1 MWYNI
6 YNITYIIFHYVILY
20 TFYILFKLIDIVL
33 IDGGERPK
41 IAEAIIPYIDQFT
54 DIFVHDFSA
63 ARLYKKNY
71 QDILKFYDLVA
82 FGSPSLAKFRLKKK
96 YVKQNNNNN
105 LCTSG
110 NLWYH
115 NNPHHTHAS
124 IQN

>member
-1 MWYNI
+1 MINKNKY
-6 YNITYIIFHYVILY
+6 TYIIFHYVILY

-105 LCTSG
+105 LCTSS
-110 NLWYH
+110 NL
-115 NNPHHTHAS
+115 
-124 IQN
+124 

>member
-6 YNITYIIFHYVILY
+6 IIYIIFHDVKYY

-63 ARLYKKNY
+63 SKTL
-71 QDILKFYDLVA
+71 
-82 FGSPSLAKFRLKKK
+82 
-96 YVKQNNNNN
+96 
-105 LCTSG
+105 
-110 NLWYH
+110 
-115 NNPHHTHAS
+115 
-124 IQN
+124 